1 MIKVLLCISLA
12 VTLILSVAID
22 NRNTSYG
29 KPASRMLSMPEFK
42 QCTCDS
48 ATYCLDDSDV
58 IRLHI
63 WYDSIKYS
71 LGEK

>member
-1 MIKVLLCISLA
+1 MIKLLLCVSLVITVVFATFMEDRNISHNKS
-12 VTLILSVAID
+12 I
-22 NRNTSYG
+22 
-29 KPASRMLSMPEFK
+29 SRMMPMPEFK
-42 QCTCDS
+42 HCTCDS
-48 ATYCLDDSDV
+48 ATYCLNDGDV

>member
-1 MIKVLLCISLA
+1 VIKVLLCVSLV
-12 VTLILSVAID
+12 VTLIFYIVID
-22 NRNTSYG
+22 NRNTSHG

-42 QCTCDS
+42 HCTCDS
-48 ATYCLDDSDV
+48 ATYCLDDGDV

>member
-1 MIKVLLCISLA
+1 VIKLLLCVSLV
-12 VTLILSVAID
+12 VTLIFATAID
-22 NRNTSYG
+22 NRNASHD
-29 KPASRMLSMPEFK
+29 KPPSRMLSMPEFK

-48 ATYCLDDSDV
+48 ATYCLNDSDV

>member
-1 MIKVLLCISLA
+1 VIKVLLCVSLIFATA
-12 VTLILSVAID
+12 VATFID
-22 NRNTSYG
+22 NRNTSHS
-29 KPASRMLSMPEFK
+29 KPVSRMTSMPEFK
-42 QCTCDS
+42 HCTCDS
-48 ATYCLDDSDV
+48 ATYCLDDGDV